1 MRRFQSSRRVL
12 LAAGL
17 TLVAALPAVAL
28 YMEFVGGAEPVS
40 LEQAAEYGWPKG
52 TLTLVNHKL
61 RKQQWHGVW
70 SGHPNDARNFIYP
83 VESTEQANQL
93 LAALVEIDAPVKRV
107 LLSAEPSFRS
117 TLSKGVQGNVT
128 FGIGSEK
135 LVAQYYGFRE
145 RNATLKDLPRV
156 FGPMAPTVTIYVGDD
171 RIRVPQLVIPKSVK
185 MRVLDPLPKT
195 ISPKLREELEAVPAD
210 KS

>member
-1 MRRFQSSRRVL
+1 VL
-12 LAAGL
+12 LAVGL
-17 TLVAALPAVAL
+17 TLIAALPASAL
-28 YMEFVGGAEPVS
+28 YMEFTGGAEPVS
-40 LEQAAEYGWPKG
+40 LEQAADYGWPKG

-70 SGHPNDARNFIYP
+70 SGHPNDSRSFVYQ

-93 LAALVEIDAPVKRV
+93 LAALGEIDAPVKRV

-135 LVAQYYGFRE
+135 LIEQYYGFRE
-145 RNATLKDLPRV
+145 KIPTLKDLPRV
-156 FGPMAPTVTIYVGDD
+156 FGPMAPLVTIYAGDD
-171 RIRVPQLVIPKSVK
+171 RIRVPQLVVPKGVK
-185 MRVLDPLPKT
+185 VRILDPLPKS
-195 ISPKLREELEAVPAD
+195 ISPKLREELEAVEQD